1 MSAEIIVADDHDL
14 ARSGLVAMLADQP
27 DFRVVREAR
36 DGSEAVALAAEI
48 KPDLILMD
56 IRMPGKDGLAA
67 AREIR
72 TLSPGSRILMITM
85 HDSLDYLEAA
95 IDAGA
100 SGYILKEASRSE
112 ILRTIRL
119 ILEGDSFFDAS
130 LVGKLLKRVNVSVT
144 APSQKLSLLTPRE
157 HDVLRSVV
165 EGLTNKEIGR
175 RLDIAPGTV
184 KVHVE
189 RILGKLG
196 VSDRTQ
202 AAVLAV
208 RYGLKPNSEGQAP

>member
-1 MSAEIIVADDHDL
+1 MTAQIIVADDHDL
-14 ARSGLVAMLADQP
+14 ARSGLVALLADQP
-27 DFRVVREAR
+27 DFAVVCEAR
-36 DGSEAVALAAEI
+36 DGSEAVALAAEL
-48 KPDLILMD
+48 KPDLILLD
-56 IRMPGKDGLAA
+56 IRMPEKDGLAA

-72 TLSPGSRILMITM
+72 MVSPRSRILMITM

-95 IDAGA
+95 IESGA
-100 SGYILKEASRSE
+100 SGYILKDASRSE
-112 ILRTIRL
+112 ILRTIRA
-119 ILEGDSFFDAS
+119 ILEGDSFFDPV
-130 LVGKLLKRVNVSVT
+130 LVTKLLKRVNASVN
-144 APSQKLSLLTPRE
+144 APDQKLSLLTPRE

-165 EGLTNKEIGR
+165 EGMTNKEIGR
-175 RLDIAPGTV
+175 KLDIAPGTV

-208 RYGLKPNSEGQAP
+208 RHGLMSINERQGP